1 MPKPTVLEKYARLAV
16 EVGANVQP
24 NQSVVVRSSTQSIE
38 LARAITKAAYDV
50 GAKRVSVQWSDD
62 YVSRSGIDSM
72 SVETLEEVPEWVV
85 KRAEEEIAEGT
96 CLISITSPIPGIN
109 QGADPL
115 KMQKAG
121 QAMGRK
127 LAFFQK
133 HVMGNNTQWTIVA
146 AANPLW
152 AVKVFPDLA
161 EEDATEALWDAIFAA
176 CRVSED
182 NDPVAAW
189 KEHNTTLAQHNA
201 VLNQHQFD
209 HLRFKNS
216 LGTDLTI
223 ALVKNHIWA
232 GGDET
237 TTQGVKFNPNIPTEE
252 TFTMPYKWG
261 TTGIVYATKP
271 LNYQGNLIKD
281 FWLKFEDG
289 RVVDFDAKENKASLE
304 SLLNYDDGARYLGE
318 IALISHDSPI
328 SNTELLFLNTLFDE
342 NASCHMALGRA
353 YPMNV
358 EGGLTMSQD
367 ELIALG
373 SNDSLTHVDFMFGSA
388 DLEVIGVSESG
399 EEVTLIQK
407 GDFVI

>member
-1 MPKPTVLEKYARLAV
+1 MPQQAVLEKYARLAV

-24 NQSVVVRSSTQSIE
+24 NQSVVIRSSTQSIE
-38 LARAITKAAYDV
+38 LARAITKAAYAV

-62 YVSRSGIDSM
+62 YVSREGLDHM
-72 SVETLEEVPEWVV
+72 STETLEEVPEWVV
-85 KRAEEEIAEGT
+85 KRAQEEMDEGT

-146 AANPLW
+146 ASNPSW

-161 EEDATEALWDAIFAA
+161 EADATEALWDAIFAA

-189 KEHNTTLAQHNA
+189 ADHNATLSQHNA

-209 HLRFKNS
+209 HLKFKNG
-216 LGTDLTI
+216 LGTDLKI
-223 ALVKNHIWA
+223 ALVKNHLWA

-237 TTQGVKFNPNIPTEE
+237 TTKGIKFNPNIPTEE

-261 TTGIVYATKP
+261 TEGIVYATKP

-281 FWLKFEDG
+281 FWIKFEAG
-289 RVVDFDAKENKASLE
+289 RAVDFDAGENKTALE

-367 ELIALG
+367 DLTALG

-388 DLEVIGVSESG
+388 DLEVIGVTASG
-399 EEVTLIQK
+399 EEVTLIQN
-407 GDFVI
+407 GNFVI